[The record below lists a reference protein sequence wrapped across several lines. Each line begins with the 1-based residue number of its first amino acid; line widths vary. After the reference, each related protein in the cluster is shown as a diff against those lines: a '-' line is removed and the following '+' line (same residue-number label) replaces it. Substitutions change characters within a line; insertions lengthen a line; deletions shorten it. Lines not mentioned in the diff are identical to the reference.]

1 MHPAVSRI
9 AENAV
14 KHHALFAPLLF
25 AILAAVAHVHTPT
38 QHSLLVTTL
47 SWAIIWVPIV
57 FCVGIYSN
65 SSSAKR
71 TSSWLAGALLAL
83 SHICDRAA
91 CDKQGIWATKVDIP
105 MKMWPGSWQSS
116 NMLPGPPPLLYR
128 PRLAE

>member
-25 AILAAVAHVHTPT
+25 SILAAVAHVHTPT

-47 SWAIIWVPIV
+47 SWAAVWVPTV
-57 FCVGIYSN
+57 FWVGIYSN

-83 SHICDRAA
+83 SQICDRAA
-91 CDKQGIWATKVDIP
+91 CDKQGIWATKVDMSIETLF
-105 MKMWPGSWQSS
+105 GSWQSS
-116 NMLPGPPPLLYR
+116 NIVSGSRPLLYR